1 MINHNHHDSERLE
14 LCFGTG
20 IWLFL
25 DRENKISK
33 RRKSVR
39 IIVLLVL
46 SGRLSN
52 CRIFFSVLTGM
63 EKKRKPYQQD
73 SEAMELLLR
82 FLDRE
87 QRAVHREHWSECSY
101 ATLSQSVEKQTDNLI
116 YCQTITVSS
125 KCKMHK
131 KRNACAKWLF
141 WLPFS

>member
-1 MINHNHHDSERLE
+1 MAGGCGLINHNHHDSERLE

-52 CRIFFSVLTGM
+52 CRIFFLVLTGM
-63 EKKRKPYQQD
+63 EKKGNLTSRIVRQWNCCYD
-73 SEAMELLLR
+73 
-82 FLDRE
+82 FWTVNRE
-87 QRAVHREHWSECSY
+87 RCIVSTGASVATQRCRSLWKNKLITSY
-101 ATLSQSVEKQTDNLI
+101 IVKQ
-116 YCQTITVSS
+116 
-125 KCKMHK
+125 
-131 KRNACAKWLF
+131 
-141 WLPFS
+141 